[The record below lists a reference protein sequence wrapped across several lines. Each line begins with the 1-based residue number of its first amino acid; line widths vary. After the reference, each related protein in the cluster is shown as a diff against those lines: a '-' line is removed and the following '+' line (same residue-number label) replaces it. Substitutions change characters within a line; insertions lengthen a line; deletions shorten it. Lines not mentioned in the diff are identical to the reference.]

1 MGKKRLDSDKHYG
14 GKEICSSPRQQ
25 GRRSRITSLYIRRR
39 AAAVFLF
46 SSLPISSTFLLFM
59 SSWSLSFHSLT
70 LRNATHWW
78 LGAGPRGDQ
87 RGEEE
92 EAGEKHREE
101 PWSGLT
107 YCIFSSQTCLC
118 WYLWCFWGY
127 PSTKTHTIC
136 PVSSLHRSTI
146 EYARS
151 KNIWANI
158 FSINNLYV

>member
-1 MGKKRLDSDKHYG
+1 MVYDQMGKKRLDSDKHYG
-14 GKEICSSPRQQ
+14 GKKICSSPRQQ

-59 SSWSLSFHSLT
+59 SSLSLSFHSLT

-78 LGAGPRGDQ
+78 LGAGPHGDQ
-87 RGEEE
+87 RGEKE

-107 YCIFSSQTCLC
+107 VYFL
-118 WYLWCFWGY
+118 L
-127 PSTKTHTIC
+127 K
-136 PVSSLHRSTI
+136 PVSAGTSSVSGVTLLPKHI
-146 EYARS
+146 
-151 KNIWANI
+151 
-158 FSINNLYV
+158 LYVEYLQCTGPQ

>member
-25 GRRSRITSLYIRRR
+25 GRQSRITSLYIRRR

-78 LGAGPRGDQ
+78 LGAGPHGDQ
-87 RGEEE
+87 RGEKE

-107 YCIFSSQTCLC
+107 YCIFSSQTCLLVPLVFLGLPFYQNTYYMSSIFIAQVHNRIC
-118 WYLWCFWGY
+118 TIKKYLGQY
-127 PSTKTHTIC
+127 YYH
-136 PVSSLHRSTI
+136 
-146 EYARS
+146 
-151 KNIWANI
+151 
-158 FSINNLYV
+158 